1 MPSFEQFIQY
11 LDSVTNL
18 SYNDLIDEY
27 YNYLEFSEFDEN
39 FEQRVALH
47 LGGYVIEINHS
58 YFKPIKYNDY
68 YIILDWSLYRNEN
81 GVDVGDIII
90 RGYKNMD
97 DLIEKLS
104 E

>member
-1 MPSFEQFIQY
+1 MPSFEEFINH

-18 SYNDLIDEY
+18 SNDDTIYKY
-27 YNYLEFSEFDEN
+27 YSYLESSDFDQN
-39 FEQRVALH
+39 FEERVVSQ
-47 LGGYVIEINHS
+47 LGGYTIQINHS
-58 YFKPIKYNDY
+58 YFKPIKYNGY
-68 YIILDWSLYRNEN
+68 YILLDWSLYRNEN
-81 GVDVGDIII
+81 GNDVGDIII

>member
-1 MPSFEQFIQY
+1 MPSFEQFIQH
-11 LDSVTNL
+11 LDSATNL
-18 SYNDLIDEY
+18 SNDDLIDEY
-27 YNYLEFSEFDEN
+27 YNYLEFSEFDQN
-39 FEQRVALH
+39 FEQRVASQ
-47 LGGYVIEINHS
+47 LGGYTIQINHS
-58 YFKPIKYNDY
+58 YFKPIKYNGY
-68 YIILDWSLYRNEN
+68 YILLDWSLYRNEN